1 MRERTVLIMI
11 DPLVP
16 AAARARLRQAAA
28 DAAPTSWVV
37 SADTLEEAL
46 HHAPAARVVAGLRVF
61 APVVDRA
68 PGLRW
73 IHAFGAGVDRLVDL
87 PRVRDGRITVTRTVD
102 AFSAMPEHVLAL
114 ALALSRR
121 LDVAVRNQLARRWD
135 RTGAIGWEL
144 EGRVMGILGLGHIG
158 RRLAARAASLGMRV
172 IGVKRT
178 LEPVAHVERVL
189 AADGIDELL
198 READVVVAL
207 LPLTPATRGL
217 MGEREFRLMK
227 PDALFINVARG
238 ALVQE
243 AALGAALRNGW
254 IAGAGLDVLD
264 EEPPPSDHPLYALD
278 RVIITPHVAAASPRV
293 FDQMA
298 TAFAENLRRDAAGEP
313 LLNVV
318 DAARGY

>member
-46 HHAPAARVVAGLRVF
+46 RHAPAARVVAGLRVS

-73 IHAFGAGVDRLVDL
+73 IHAFGAGVDQLVDL

-135 RTGAIGWEL
+135 RAGAIGWEL

-158 RRLAARAASLGMRV
+158 RR
-172 IGVKRT
+172 
-178 LEPVAHVERVL
+178 L

-264 EEPPPSDHPLYALD
+264 EEPPPSDHPLYALE

-298 TAFAENLRRDAAGEP
+298 AAFAENLRRDAAGEP

>member
-1 MRERTVLIMI
+1 MGAPTVLIMI

-46 HHAPAARVVAGLRVF
+46 RHAPAARVVAGLRVF

-73 IHAFGAGVDRLVDL
+73 IHAFGAGVDQLVDL

-135 RTGAIGWEL
+135 RAGAIGWEL
-144 EGRVMGILGLGHIG
+144 EGRVIRILGLGHIG
-158 RRLAARAASLGMRV
+158 RR
-172 IGVKRT
+172 
-178 LEPVAHVERVL
+178 L

-264 EEPPPSDHPLYALD
+264 EEPPPSDHPLYALE

-298 TAFAENLRRDAAGEP
+298 AAFAENLRRDAAGEP

>member
-1 MRERTVLIMI
+1 MGAPTVLIMI

-46 HHAPAARVVAGLRVF
+46 RHAPAARVVAGLRVS

-73 IHAFGAGVDRLVDL
+73 IHAFGAGVDQLVDL

-135 RTGAIGWEL
+135 RAGAIGWEL

-158 RRLAARAASLGMRV
+158 RR
-172 IGVKRT
+172 
-178 LEPVAHVERVL
+178 L

-227 PDALFINVARG
+227 PDALFINIARG

-264 EEPPPSDHPLYALD
+264 EEPPPSDHPLYALE

-298 TAFAENLRRDAAGEP
+298 AAFAENLRRDAAGEP